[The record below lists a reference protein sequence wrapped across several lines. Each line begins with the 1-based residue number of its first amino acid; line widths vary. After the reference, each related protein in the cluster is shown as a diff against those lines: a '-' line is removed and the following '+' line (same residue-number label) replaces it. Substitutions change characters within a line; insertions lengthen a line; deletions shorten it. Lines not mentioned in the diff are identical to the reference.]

1 MKLIIEQ
8 EEELTDFPGLAKD
21 QQELYDKYYKKNGWL
36 FDKDLEVIYYEVE
49 IPFMPIEGQ
58 RLGTKSGIGIVKYA
72 IYQTEQ
78 EENSTYFD
86 RSRIVVCDE

>member
-58 RLGTKSGIGIVKYA
+58 RLVTKSGISIVKYA
-72 IYQTEQ
+72 IYETEQ
-78 EENSTYFD
+78 EENSTYFN